1 MALVNKRD
9 LGGKKEAL
17 AAEFLMQEGY
27 TIVRMNYKVRQ
38 AEIDIVA
45 FDEARNVLVFVEV
58 KYRATGRSGS
68 SLEAVTP
75 AKQRK
80 ISQAALFYM
89 NQMKINPETMNIR
102 FDVVGIDGDRITH
115 IENAFS
121 FCA

>member
-1 MALVNKRD
+1 MINKRS
-9 LGGKKEAL
+9 LGGEKEIT
-17 AAEFLMQEGY
+17 AAKYLTEKGY
-27 TIVRMNYKVRQ
+27 KVLQMNYKVRQ

-45 FDEARNVLVFVEV
+45 TDSSRRTLIFVEV
-58 KYRATGRSGS
+58 KYRASDKAGN

-89 NQMKINPETMNIR
+89 NQMKINPETINIR

-115 IENAFS
+115 IENAFM
-121 FCA
+121 FCG